1 MAFMAVA
8 RPGLRWV
15 TTLGWVTCQGKQQP
29 ATRGITV
36 TLTLDAEPMPPHDYD
51 ELLERALRI
60 ALQSGTVGLPS
71 MPGYTLVRVLGRGAA
86 GVVYL
91 ARQLGVGARQ
101 VALKVLAPEVV
112 AVPSLRLRF
121 RREIST
127 LAQLRHPSIVAIYD
141 VVDTEGV
148 LAYAM
153 EYVEGQTLDDRIC
166 ELAQLDHARAGA
178 ERIALALDI
187 GIQIAR
193 ALSAVHSIGFV
204 HRDLK
209 PSNIL
214 VRKDGTALLS
224 DFGLARDATEGNRTE
239 LGSFVGTVA
248 YSAPEQLRGRH
259 DEIDGRSDVYSLGA
273 TMYCL
278 LAGRL
283 PWPTESA
290 ASAVE
295 GLSSRV
301 VVPLRTHGRTIPR
314 DLDTIVNKAL
324 SLAPS
329 ERYSTAASLADD
341 LERLRAGRPILA
353 RRTGLARRGWRAL
366 RKNRGLLAAASLSAF
381 LAAAAVTLIAL
392 QLLWVPGYVEEKLQ
406 EGRAALLHH
415 ALVDLSLSAKS
426 DDPIIY
432 AQEMFTGEWDL
443 HVRLQRALDAYG
455 TALTLRPSLALA
467 RRERLVVEYARH
479 LVDPGAPAP
488 SSSTSELDRYASAR
502 RANGAKA
509 FPDGPRLGLAA
520 LDDAALRDLG
530 LLAYVLGDAET
541 CMAAWDLSHD
551 AAVEEDPL
559 VDAAR
564 GLVLH
569 HNELHALA
577 HSRLHEASRQFPTL
591 GFLAVRLAECSIAI
605 GDVQTARNA
614 LARARELDRHDTY
627 HGLERALGDLAA
639 LDGKPVEAA
648 EWYRLVNAR
657 HRGHEARRHWSALA
671 ELQGDWAASASSYM
685 PLLEYPHVDDRDGA
699 RFSRA
704 ARTWWNSLDTRARI
718 DLIEQ
723 ERLLSIEP
731 RRAICLFTLGIQW
744 ARKTS
749 AHDSTLALE
758 LTDAF
763 EAQLR
768 LAWERDRP
776 SEVAIWPAPHGPEL
790 ERLFACER
798 LVAVRR
804 GLMVPLRSENRRLL
818 ALIALGL
825 DTWWESVRRTTNG
838 DLDLHYARL
847 IDFGFDLAER
857 SFLPWLR
864 RVGGSPSQGLW
875 PRVDIGLGPS
885 ELTRLGDAIVALGD
899 PSSDGLGEYAAIGG
913 GMGAVLFLFEGGRTE
928 PSWRINLNPD
938 HGKFLEPKLLS
949 LPDQDDDGW
958 PELLVGLPGSDSSR
972 VVVLSGRTGRALLTV
987 NGATCDER
995 FGAALALASDH
1006 DGDGL
1011 QDFIVGAPI
1020 HWTTHRDWPEG
1031 RVALISSRDGRL
1043 LEQRI
1048 GDWGKCRLGRVV
1060 LELPATKHRHHPL
1073 LAASQDCWRHADRAR
1088 LLVRPWRSLVGAWGI
1103 PIHPDT
1109 DGPLH
1114 SLVSCDLNGDST
1126 LDVVAGEGGWGENLQ
1141 SRIVAADGSTGAILW
1156 SHLAPPGDRLGR
1168 ALTVLPDLDGDG
1180 CPELATSAP
1189 WTGMRGSG
1197 YVSIRSGRDGH
1208 ELRRIDPFEFAPW
1221 FGAALAWVDD
1231 QDGDGIGDLLVGSPF
1246 DCQRGTDA
1254 GAVFVISGATLLE
1267 R

>member
-1 MAFMAVA
+1 
-8 RPGLRWV
+8 
-15 TTLGWVTCQGKQQP
+15 
-29 ATRGITV
+29 
-36 TLTLDAEPMPPHDYD
+36 LDAELMPPHDYD
-51 ELLERALRI
+51 GLLERALRV
-60 ALQSGTVGLPS
+60 ALQGGTVGLPS
-71 MPGYTLVRVLGRGAA
+71 IPGYTLVRVLGRGAA

-91 ARQLGVGARQ
+91 ARQLGVGERP
-101 VALKVLAPEVV
+101 VALKVLAPEVI

-121 RREIST
+121 RREIRT

-141 VVDTEGV
+141 VVDTAGA

-153 EYVEGQTLDDRIC
+153 EYVEGRTLDVLIS
-166 ELAQLDHARAGA
+166 ELTQRDHAQAVA

-193 ALSAVHSIGFV
+193 ALSAVHSIGSV

-224 DFGLARDATEGNRTE
+224 DFGLARDATEVHRTE

-259 DEIDGRSDVYSLGA
+259 DEVDARSDVYALGA
-273 TMYCL
+273 TLYHL

-283 PWPTESA
+283 PWPTECA

-301 VVPLRTHGRTIPR
+301 VAPLRNHVRTIPR
-314 DLDTIVNKAL
+314 DLETIVAKAL
-324 SLAPS
+324 SLAPA

-341 LERLRAGRPILA
+341 LERLRDGRPILA
-353 RRTGLARRGWRAL
+353 RRTGLARKSWRAL
-366 RKNRGLLAAASLSAF
+366 RKNRGLLVAGFVSAF
-381 LAAAAVTLIAL
+381 LAAMAVTLIAL
-392 QLLWVPGYVEEKLQ
+392 QLLWVPGYVEKKLQ

-415 ALVDLSLSAKS
+415 ALVDLSLGAKLNDS
-426 DDPIIY
+426 TIY
-432 AQEMFTGEWDL
+432 AEELFTGEWDL
-443 HVRLQRALDAYG
+443 RVRLKGALDAYG

-467 RRERLVVEYARH
+467 SRERLVVEYARN
-479 LVDPGAPAP
+479 LVDPDAPAP
-488 SSSTSELDRYASAR
+488 SSSVIGLDRYASAR

-509 FPDGPRLGLAA
+509 YPEGLRLGLSA
-520 LDDAALRDLG
+520 LDDDALRDLG

-541 CMAAWDLSHD
+541 CMVAWDLSHH

-569 HNELHALA
+569 HKELHALA
-577 HSRLHEASRQFPTL
+577 HSRLREASRQFPTL
-591 GFLAVRLAECSIAI
+591 GFLAVRLAECSLAI
-605 GDVQTARNA
+605 GDVQIARA
-614 LARARELDRHDTY
+614 TLARARNLDRHDTY

-639 LDGKPVEAA
+639 FDGEPHVAA
-648 EWYRLVNAR
+648 EFYRLVNAR
-657 HRGHEARRHWSALA
+657 HSGDEARRHWSALA
-671 ELQGDWAASASSYM
+671 ELRGEWASSVSSYM
-685 PLLEYPHVDDRDGA
+685 PLVEYAPVDGLDGA
-699 RFSRA
+699 RFGRA
-704 ARTWWNSLDTRARI
+704 ARAWWNSLDTRARI

-731 RRAICLFTLGIQW
+731 RRAICLFTLGIEW

-749 AHDSTLALE
+749 AGDSTLALE

-763 EAQLR
+763 ETQLR
-768 LAWERDRP
+768 VAWERDRP
-776 SEVAIWPAPHGPEL
+776 SELAPWPAPHGPEL

-825 DTWWESVRRTTNG
+825 DTWWESVRRTTSG
-838 DLDLHYARL
+838 DFDAHYARL
-847 IDFGFDLAER
+847 VDFGFDFAER

-864 RVGGSPSQGLW
+864 RFGGSAARDRW
-875 PRVDIGLGPS
+875 PRADVGLGPS
-885 ELTRLGDAIVALGD
+885 ERTRLGGAVVALGD
-899 PSSDGLGEYAAIGG
+899 PSGDGLGEYAVSGG
-913 GMGAVLFLFEGGRTE
+913 GEGALVLVFEGGRSE
-928 PSWRINLNPD
+928 PRWQRAMQPD
-938 HGKFLEPKLLS
+938 PGKNFDPKLLS
-949 LPDQDDDGW
+949 VPDKDADGW
-958 PELLVGLPGSDSSR
+958 PELLVGLPGSDSGR
-972 VVVLSGRTGRALLTV
+972 IVLLSGRTGTDLLIISGSV
-987 NGATCDER
+987 PGER
-995 FGAALALASDH
+995 FGAALALAADD

-1011 QDFIVGAPI
+1011 QDYIVGAPLY
-1020 HWTTHRDWPEG
+1020 WKKDRDWPEG
-1031 RVALISSRDGRL
+1031 RVALISSRDGTL
-1043 LEQRI
+1043 IEEIL
-1048 GDWGKCRLGRVV
+1048 GDWRKCCLGRVV
-1060 LELPATKHRHHPL
+1060 VELPATRDCNHPM
-1073 LAASQDCWRHADRAR
+1073 LAASQDGWRHPERAR
-1088 LLVRPWRSLVGAWGI
+1088 VLVQPWRSLNGAWGI

-1109 DGPLH
+1109 DGPLN
-1114 SLVSCDLNGDST
+1114 SLVSCDLNGDGT

-1141 SRIVAADGSTGAILW
+1141 SRIVAADGSTGAMLW
-1156 SHLAPPGDRLGR
+1156 SHLARHGDRIGR

-1180 CPELATSAP
+1180 SPELATSAP
-1189 WTGMRGSG
+1189 WTGLRGSG
-1197 YVSIRSGRDGH
+1197 YVSIRSGSDGH
-1208 ELRRIDPFEFAPW
+1208 ELRRIDPIDFTPH

-1231 QDGDGIGDLLVGSPF
+1231 QDGDGFGDLLVGSPL
-1246 DCQRGTDA
+1246 DCRRGTDA
-1254 GAVFVISGATLLE
+1254 GTVFVISGATLLT